1 MKDNPYQPWLA
12 TIDDIREEVGG
23 VRPIKTFRLKF
34 QDKNIQNNFTYLPG
48 QCTMITL
55 LGQGECFFAISSSP
69 TKKDYIEVSVM
80 KLGKV
85 TTALHEC
92 EPGDVVGVRGP
103 YGNNFDVDGWQGK
116 NLVFIGGGIGQ
127 APLRSLIN
135 YVVDNRKKYGKLD
148 VIYGARSSKD
158 LSYKQ
163 EFAELEKRKDVDVH
177 LSIDVA
183 EDGWKNFVGFVPNN
197 LLEVKPSPK
206 NSIAITCGPPIM
218 IKFVIQNLE
227 KLGFTDDQIFT
238 TLEMRM
244 KCGIG
249 KCGRCNIGN
258 LYVCKDGPVFSYQQ
272 LKNIQG
278 ER

>member
-1 MKDNPYQPWLA
+1 MNNNPYQPWLA
-12 TIDDIREEVGG
+12 TIDDIKEEVGG
-23 VRPIKTFRLKF
+23 ERAIKTFKLVF

-48 QCTMITL
+48 QCAMVSL
-55 LGQGECFFAISSSP
+55 VGKGECFFAISSSP

-85 TTALHEC
+85 TSALHEC
-92 EPGDVVGVRGP
+92 ELGDVVGVRGP
-103 YGNNFDVDGWQGK
+103 YGNYFDVKGWQGK

-163 EFAELEKRKDVDVH
+163 EFAELEKRKDVNVH
-177 LSIDVA
+177 LSVDVE
-183 EDGWKNFVGFVPNN
+183 EDGWKKFVGFVPTN
-197 LLEVKPSPK
+197 LLRVKPSPK
-206 NSIAITCGPPIM
+206 NTIAITCGPPIM

-227 KLGFTDDQIFT
+227 KLGFTEDQIFT

-258 LYVCKDGPVFSYQQ
+258 RYVCKDGPVFSYKQ
-272 LKNIQG
+272 LKSLQG

>member
-1 MKDNPYQPWLA
+1 MNTNPYQPWLA
-12 TIDDIREEVGG
+12 TINEIREEVGG
-23 VRPIKTFRLKF
+23 RRPIKTFKLVF
-34 QDKNIQNNFTYLPG
+34 QEKNIQNNFTYLPG
-48 QCTMITL
+48 QCAMVSL
-55 LGQGECFFAISSSP
+55 LGKGECFFAISSSP
-69 TKKDYIEVSVM
+69 TKKGYIEVSIM

-85 TTALHEC
+85 TSALHEC

-103 YGNNFDVDGWQGK
+103 YGNYFDVDGWQGK

-135 YVVDNRKKYGKLD
+135 YVIDNRQKYGDLD

-158 LSYKQ
+158 ISYKN
-163 EFAELEKRKDVDVH
+163 EFDEMEKRKDLKVH
-177 LSIDVA
+177 LSIDV
-183 EDGWKNFVGFVPNN
+183 EEEGWNKFIGFVPDN
-197 LLEVKPSPK
+197 LLRVKPTPE
-206 NSIAITCGPPIM
+206 NAIAITCGPPIM

-227 KLGFTDDQIFT
+227 KLGFTEDQIFT

-272 LKNIQG
+272 LKNIYG